1 MASYTL
7 YMIMQAAGIPDNK
20 LNKDFCLK
28 CLREDSRF
36 SSRVTTGFL
45 GAADVEWD
53 NKEEVATFLKEKFD
67 EQIAKQ
73 KAQRE
78 KALEEAEKAA
88 AIAEFGSVEAKEA
101 HDAEIARIMITSGH
115 DFEGYR
121 IIKYSGY
128 ISGDDAVEIP
138 RNNVFDKKTN
148 GGNLTDAL
156 VRIRRQSLK
165 ELKEAAYDLGCNAV
179 IGVDFDY
186 ITLEPET
193 ISGTTHYYEPYVI
206 CVTANGTAVKI
217 EKE

>member
-1 MASYTL
+1 MTSFTL
-7 YMIMQAAGIPDNK
+7 YMVMQRAGLADNAN
-20 LNKDFCLK
+20 NKALAIQIFK
-28 CLREDSRF
+28 EDAF
-36 SSRVTTGFL
+36 YKNHITTGFL
-45 GAADVEWD
+45 STSIEAESL
-53 NKEEVATFLKEKFD
+53 EEVAEFLKKKVEEKTNAA
-67 EQIAKQ
+67 I
-73 KAQRE
+73 
-78 KALEEAEKAA
+78 EAYETAA
-88 AIAEFGSVEAKEA
+88 AIAEFGSVEAKQA
-101 HDAEIARIMITSGH
+101 HDAELAQIMITSGH

-121 IIKYSGY
+121 ITKYSGY

-206 CVTANGTAVKI
+206 CVTANGTAVTI